1 MAFQPS
7 SFHPRFRNG
16 HVQTL
21 YAWGRPRRF
30 PDLPTPEARYFD
42 VAPDARVAVTLTAT
56 GMDSLERALG
66 PGVQRV
72 SGRYTATNG
81 DAIVVR
87 VDATEGPRAPE
98 RRWSGESV
106 ALPRRFVGQVDVG
119 RISRTRTTLATV
131 GAIGALVALNA
142 TVDTYERFYVATIS
156 NSAGDYDLVIT
167 KKEIEPDLLIDEAA
181 VMPEIGRA
189 HV

>member
-1 MAFQPS
+1 MHGITRIAKGP
-7 SFHPRFRNG
+7 G
-16 HVQTL
+16 E
-21 YAWGRPRRF
+21 RPRPFAVRACATVALAGLAGATACTEYV
-30 PDLPTPEARYFD
+30 PASIGGL
-42 VAPDARVAVTLTAT
+42 APDARVAVTLTAT

-142 TVDTYERFYVATIS
+142 GVNGAGKSQGVVA
-156 NSAGDYDLVIT
+156 AGSQSG
-167 KKEIEPDLLIDEAA
+167 K
-181 VMPEIGRA
+181 
-189 HV
+189 